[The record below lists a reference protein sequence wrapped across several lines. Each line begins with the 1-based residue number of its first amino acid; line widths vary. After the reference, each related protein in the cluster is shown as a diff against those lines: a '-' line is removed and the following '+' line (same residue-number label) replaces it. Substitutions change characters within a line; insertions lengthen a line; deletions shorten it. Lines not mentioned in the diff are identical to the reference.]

1 MTGDE
6 EEDKEA
12 NQETSEEAFKRR
24 AFQKQQSPAA
34 PSEPSGLPPEPG
46 SILDRIDE
54 HSGQPI
60 FVNPLEWTLQ
70 QPQLLDCSFVLE
82 GLPRASASTTRGDD
96 SEGSTKPGS
105 TSFFEDLSVE
115 TLKYNTEIAIMDL
128 GRRMREH
135 LNVT

>member
-1 MTGDE
+1 LTGDE

-12 NQETSEEAFKRR
+12 DEETSEEAFKRR

-46 SILDRIDE
+46 SILDRMGE

-70 QPQLLDCSFVLE
+70 QPQFLNCSSVLE
-82 GLPRASASTTRGDD
+82 GLPQASASTTRGDN
-96 SEGSTKPGS
+96 SEGFTKPGS

-115 TLKYNTEIAIMDL
+115 TLKYNTESAIMDL
-128 GRRMREH
+128 GRRMLEH
-135 LNVT
+135 RHVP